1 MCSIFWKNGRDL
13 YSLIE
18 ALKMLRIFPRYRM
31 IKKMSHFIDSNFTS
45 DEKGIFSLL
54 LSLAGLSLLVVL
66 S

>member
-1 MCSIFWKNGRDL
+1 
-13 YSLIE
+13 
-18 ALKMLRIFPRYRM
+18 MLRIFPRYRM

>member
-1 MCSIFWKNGRDL
+1 
-13 YSLIE
+13 
-18 ALKMLRIFPRYRM
+18 MLRIFPRYRM
-31 IKKMSHFIDSNFTS
+31 IKKMSHFIDRNFTS